1 MASVHPSSSSSLPT
15 RTHLSS
21 PSASTLS
28 THSISIKSI
37 LDPNPFSIQSWWN
50 SFSVAISQNIESQSN
65 PFSIQSNPD
74 PFSIQSSAN
83 PSKPVS
89 IKSTKTQFQ
98 FISFKLSTLIQF
110 IIDANLNF
118 KPLQIQVNLNISKP
132 KSGVELY
139 IHNSLVVLWSPTSS
153 WSHSSCLESLYILS
167 RYDELSSYKQEWG
180 STDNASLL
188 LRICCSRRWI
198 ASLLSPALWLYAFLS
213 PFKFGMKL
221 NWLSHS
227 FNDICI
233 LVDALNIQPIP
244 FYGCAILGWLLSL

>member
-1 MASVHPSSSSSLPT
+1 MVNGPRCLARGWILGRVNFGTCLDVLFLSFPCSAQRSLLHPSISIVTTSIKFLSQSKPYPQHIRVKLENSCVLYFMASVHPSSSSSLPT

-50 SFSVAISQNIESQSN
+50 SFSVPISQNIESQSN

-118 KPLQIQVNLNISKP
+118 KPKSISIYRSPNLVLN
-132 KSGVELY
+132 Y
-139 IHNSLVVLWSPTSS
+139 IFTTV
-153 WSHSSCLESLYILS
+153 
-167 RYDELSSYKQEWG
+167 
-180 STDNASLL
+180 
-188 LRICCSRRWI
+188 
-198 ASLLSPALWLYAFLS
+198 
-213 PFKFGMKL
+213 
-221 NWLSHS
+221 
-227 FNDICI
+227 
-233 LVDALNIQPIP
+233 
-244 FYGCAILGWLLSL
+244 

>member
-1 MASVHPSSSSSLPT
+1 MASVPPSSSSSLPT

-50 SFSVAISQNIESQSN
+50 SFSVPISQNIESQSN

-83 PSKPVS
+83 PSKPVL

-110 IIDANLNF
+110 IIDANL

-132 KSGVELY
+132 KSGFVLY
-139 IHNSLVVLWSPTSS
+139 IHNSLGALWSPTSS
-153 WSHSSCLESLYILS
+153 WSHSSCLESLYIESIWWAQHLWAGG
-167 RYDELSSYKQEWG
+167 R
-180 STDNASLL
+180 STD
-188 LRICCSRRWI
+188 
-198 ASLLSPALWLYAFLS
+198 
-213 PFKFGMKL
+213 
-221 NWLSHS
+221 
-227 FNDICI
+227 
-233 LVDALNIQPIP
+233 
-244 FYGCAILGWLLSL
+244 

>member
-50 SFSVAISQNIESQSN
+50 SFSVPISQNIESQSN

-83 PSKPVS
+83 PSKPVL

-110 IIDANLNF
+110 IIDANLNL
-118 KPLQIQVNLNISKP
+118 KSKSISIYGSPNLVLN
-132 KSGVELY
+132 Y
-139 IHNSLVVLWSPTSS
+139 IFTTVWSPTSS
-153 WSHSSCLESLYILS
+153 WRAFGLLDFVFWAFGLLWPTQITSNIISHVDIIILII
-167 RYDELSSYKQEWG
+167 K
-180 STDNASLL
+180 
-188 LRICCSRRWI
+188 I
-198 ASLLSPALWLYAFLS
+198 
-213 PFKFGMKL
+213 
-221 NWLSHS
+221 
-227 FNDICI
+227 
-233 LVDALNIQPIP
+233 IP
-244 FYGCAILGWLLSL
+244 LIFSIKI